1 MDSRLADEDD
11 ASGFDALEVA
21 TAFALIAV
29 CGFTLTGIYTGST
42 WTNACAGTAWVT
54 FAIVGQGHFRLR
66 ERFLIAMAVVSVI
79 AAFMILPDATSLI
92 LAAVSSA
99 TFLASF
105 MILLALLKEAAITSD
120 SVQIV
125 GAYLTQQPPGRRYVV
140 LQTGGHALGAVLNF
154 GALSLLGPLIQRGVR
169 AMSAD
174 GEAVTAIREQR
185 QIAALDR
192 GFSWI
197 IAWSPTAVSQA
208 LIPAI
213 VVGSDPNRMMLMG
226 FAVTLVMF
234 VVGWT
239 EDRVRWRHARSRL
252 QAQGVLPERTAP
264 AFPTMAFGRFGS
276 ACLFLVMTTV
286 VIIFVAGV
294 RTVPALMLAAPL
306 VTIIWIAVQYMRHAR
321 PLAALRKRYRT
332 VALHAVPDVSPEA
345 MTLST
350 AGFCGIVVAG
360 LVPAPV
366 VAAFFGLDQVPPV
379 LLYIAITAIV
389 PLASNAAMPPIFV
402 VTFLGGMLVAT
413 PGLGYDPTLLG
424 LAFVFGWAI
433 NLTASPF
440 GASSLVLARA
450 TGIDGRTLSWRWNGI
465 FSLAAFVVAAAALFL
480 FSLL

>member
-1 MDSRLADEDD
+1 MDTPLSDEDD
-11 ASGFDALEVA
+11 ASAIGIIEFA
-21 TAFALIAV
+21 TAVTLMAV
-29 CGFTLTGIYTGST
+29 CGFSLTALYSGAA
-42 WTNACAGTAWVT
+42 WANVFAGAAWVL
-54 FAIVGQGHFRLR
+54 FAVVGQAHFRLR
-66 ERFLIAMAVVSVI
+66 ERFLLAMAGLAVT
-79 AAFMILPDATSLI
+79 AALVILPDATGLI
-92 LAAVSSA
+92 FAAVASA

-120 SVQIV
+120 SVQTV

-174 GEAVTAIREQR
+174 GDAVTAIREQR

-213 VVGSDPNRMMLMG
+213 VIGADPNRMMAMG
-226 FAVTLVMF
+226 LATTLVIF
-234 VVGWT
+234 IVGWV
-239 EDRVRWRHARSRL
+239 EDRIRWRHARSRL
-252 QAQGVLPERTAP
+252 AAQGVLPERMAP
-264 AFPTMAFGRFGS
+264 VFPAQAFVRFGS
-276 ACLFLVMTTV
+276 ACLFLVLLTV
-286 VIIFVAGV
+286 AIIAGTGV
-294 RTVPALMLAAPL
+294 RTVQALMLAAPL
-306 VTIIWIAVQYMRHAR
+306 VTVIWIAVQYLRHGR
-321 PLAALRKRYRT
+321 PMAVLRNRYRA
-332 VALHAVPDVSPEA
+332 VAFRAVPDVSPEA
-345 MTLST
+345 LTLSA

-402 VTFLGGMLVAT
+402 VTFIGGMLVAT
-413 PGLGYDPTLLG
+413 PGLGYDPTMLG

-450 TGIDGRTLSWRWNGI
+450 TGIDGRTLSWRWNGV
-465 FSLAAFVVAAAALFL
+465 FSLAAFAVAALALSL